1 MITLLRVDHRLL
13 HGQVAFSWT
22 QYVGADCIL
31 IANDNVPE
39 DELRK
44 TTIKLAKPPSVK
56 LVIKNINDAIES
68 IKSGVTD
75 KYHLFIVVESVN
87 DAWRIASAVEG
98 IKSIN
103 LGGIKAKEGSKNI
116 SKAINLLPEEIEQL
130 QQLVGKGVEVEIRQ
144 VPNDRKQLFAQCVK
158 LRGGQIM
165 VEALL
170 LGLVAFIA
178 QSEYALGTSL
188 ISRPIVTGLLTGLVL
203 GDVQTGVIMGAT
215 LELAFIGSFSVG
227 ASIPPDVV
235 TGGILGVAFAITSGA
250 GTETA
255 LLLGLPIATLTLI
268 LKNVYLGMFIPMLSQ
283 KADGYA
289 ERADTGGIER
299 MHLIAGF
306 GLSLMLATVVTISF
320 LVGSNAVKSLLDTI
334 PEFIKHGLSVATGI
348 IPALGFAMLARL
360 LINKKVAPYFFLG
373 FVLMAYLKIPVTGI
387 AILGAIVAVV
397 MVNVTALSSPRTTT
411 EQGVSDDD
419 EDDF

>member
-103 LGGIKAKEGSKNI
+103 LGGIKVKEGSKNI

-144 VPNDRKQLFAQCVK
+144 VPNDRKQLFAQCV
-158 LRGGQIM
+158 
-165 VEALL
+165 
-170 LGLVAFIA
+170 
-178 QSEYALGTSL
+178 
-188 ISRPIVTGLLTGLVL
+188 
-203 GDVQTGVIMGAT
+203 
-215 LELAFIGSFSVG
+215 
-227 ASIPPDVV
+227 
-235 TGGILGVAFAITSGA
+235 
-250 GTETA
+250 
-255 LLLGLPIATLTLI
+255 
-268 LKNVYLGMFIPMLSQ
+268 
-283 KADGYA
+283 
-289 ERADTGGIER
+289 
-299 MHLIAGF
+299 
-306 GLSLMLATVVTISF
+306 
-320 LVGSNAVKSLLDTI
+320 
-334 PEFIKHGLSVATGI
+334 
-348 IPALGFAMLARL
+348 
-360 LINKKVAPYFFLG
+360 
-373 FVLMAYLKIPVTGI
+373 
-387 AILGAIVAVV
+387 
-397 MVNVTALSSPRTTT
+397 
-411 EQGVSDDD
+411 
-419 EDDF
+419 

>member
-87 DAWRIASAVEG
+87 DAWRITSAVEG

-144 VPNDRKQLFAQCVK
+144 VPNDRKQLFVQCV
-158 LRGGQIM
+158 
-165 VEALL
+165 
-170 LGLVAFIA
+170 
-178 QSEYALGTSL
+178 
-188 ISRPIVTGLLTGLVL
+188 
-203 GDVQTGVIMGAT
+203 
-215 LELAFIGSFSVG
+215 
-227 ASIPPDVV
+227 
-235 TGGILGVAFAITSGA
+235 
-250 GTETA
+250 
-255 LLLGLPIATLTLI
+255 
-268 LKNVYLGMFIPMLSQ
+268 
-283 KADGYA
+283 
-289 ERADTGGIER
+289 
-299 MHLIAGF
+299 
-306 GLSLMLATVVTISF
+306 
-320 LVGSNAVKSLLDTI
+320 
-334 PEFIKHGLSVATGI
+334 
-348 IPALGFAMLARL
+348 
-360 LINKKVAPYFFLG
+360 
-373 FVLMAYLKIPVTGI
+373 
-387 AILGAIVAVV
+387 
-397 MVNVTALSSPRTTT
+397 
-411 EQGVSDDD
+411 
-419 EDDF
+419 